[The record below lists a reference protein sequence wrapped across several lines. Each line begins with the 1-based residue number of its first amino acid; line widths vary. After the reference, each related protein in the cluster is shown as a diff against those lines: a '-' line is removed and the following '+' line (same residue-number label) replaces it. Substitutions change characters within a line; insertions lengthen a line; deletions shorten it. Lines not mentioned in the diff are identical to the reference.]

1 MIDWHNWL
9 HSLIGLIVIVNPLLA
24 IPAFTAMTEGDD
36 DSQRRATANRTAL
49 TVASVLSLAAL
60 AGSSVLHFFS
70 IDISSFRVG
79 GGILI
84 LLMAISMLHAKMSGT
99 RHTDEEAQ
107 EASTKEQVGV
117 VPLGIPLL
125 AGPGAIS
132 TVIIYAHGRDSGY
145 AIGVLIA
152 EIWLVAGLV
161 WLSLSLGERLARVLG
176 KTGINVATRIMG
188 LLLAAIA
195 VQFITHGLQQLLPG
209 LA

>member
-1 MIDWHNWL
+1 
-9 HSLIGLIVIVNPLLA
+9 
-24 IPAFTAMTEGDD
+24 
-36 DSQRRATANRTAL
+36 
-49 TVASVLSLAAL
+49 
-60 AGSSVLHFFS
+60 
-70 IDISSFRVG
+70 
-79 GGILI
+79 
-84 LLMAISMLHAKMSGT
+84 
-99 RHTDEEAQ
+99 
-107 EASTKEQVGV
+107 
-117 VPLGIPLL
+117 LL

-132 TVIIYAHGRDSGY
+132 TVIIYAHGRDNWY

>member
-1 MIDWHNWL
+1 MIGWHSLL

-24 IPAFTAMTEGDD
+24 IPAFTSLTQGDD
-36 DSQRRATANRTAL
+36 PARRRVTAHRTAL
-49 TVASVLSLAAL
+49 TVATVLSLAAL
-60 AGSSVLHFFS
+60 GGESVLHFFS
-70 IDISSFRVG
+70 IDIPAFQVG

-84 LLMAISMLHAKMSGT
+84 LLMAIAMLHARMSGA
-99 RHTDEEAQ
+99 RHTDEEADEAQ
-107 EASTKEQVGV
+107 EKAQVGV

-132 TVIIYAHGRDSGY
+132 TVILYAHDRSGWLST
-145 AIGVLIA
+145 GLLVA

-161 WLSLSLGERLARVLG
+161 WLSLALGERLARVLG
-176 KTGINVATRIMG
+176 RTGINVASRIMG

-195 VQFITHGLQQLLPG
+195 VQFITQGLQQLLPG